1 LANCVAGF
9 RFRFIT
15 IWRWCFLPRIHTLL
29 ILAQE
34 DNTSR
39 DQRSMKR
46 TLSSPC
52 LLLLQNTIVFFF
64 LTHRKLLSES
74 ERPGNILTVYQLIS
88 HLLLRKPFLHPAT
101 SCQSNKSSW
110 KNQYLFWGSSAL
122 PFLWLHKP
130 GYGLLADGALFH
142 SINKHDNPC
151 CGPSL
156 SLGCTEIS
164 CRSD

>member
-1 LANCVAGF
+1 MVLFAPHTH
-9 RFRFIT
+9 T
-15 IWRWCFLPRIHTLL
+15 IDTC
-29 ILAQE
+29 
-34 DNTSR
+34 SR
-39 DQRSMKR
+39 RQYIKGPEKHEKDTVKS
-46 TLSSPC
+46 LSFASPKHDC
-52 LLLLQNTIVFFF
+52 LFF